1 MRPSPLYGTVW
12 GAMRVQFEVQAGQTS
27 AGELMAAAARQPTV
41 CACAGGDVTDVEKK
55 RTAKKKPSATTA
67 ENPSSSRRGR
77 VGVETATTVGRSPI
91 GRSLGDR
98 GSRELR
104 RGVAGVARARRH
116 GRTSTNARAHLINR
130 RTAPPASDAVPP
142 KTHARAR
149 RHVILDICSAVGP
162 TSFRPHHRRIRIY
175 VFGGCVR

>member
-1 MRPSPLYGTVW
+1 MRPTPLHGTVW

-27 AGELMAAAARQPTV
+27 AGALVAAAARQPTV
-41 CACAGGDVTDVEKK
+41 CACAGGDVTDVGKK
-55 RTAKKKPSATTA
+55 QTAKKKPSATTA
-67 ENPSSSRRGR
+67 ENPSSRRRGG

-98 GSRELR
+98 RSGESR
-104 RGVAGVARARRH
+104 RGVAGVARARCR
-116 GRTSTNARAHLINR
+116 GWTSTNARAHLVNR
-130 RTAPPASDAVPP
+130 RTAPPASDAVLP
-142 KTHARAR
+142 KTHARTR
-149 RHVILDICSAVGP
+149 RHVLLDICSAAGP